1 MSVKKYILRN
11 ITGAFAALT
20 LCLSG
25 FVAQSCTE
33 DIDQS
38 NRYTFTGETVVDYL
52 ENRSDSFANFIS
64 ILNRATIGRA
74 NSVTSGS
81 VKHLL
86 STYGAYTVFAPT
98 NDAVLAHIQEQY
110 DKYIADS
117 TALANGLL
125 DPVDYHDTG
134 IHSPYLE
141 DLSDSMC
148 SEIAKNHIIEKGYM
162 TFDLSEGAF
171 PEPNMNDRYITLYWV
186 VTDSVSG
193 TVRIKLNDSSFITG
207 ADNEVENGVIQVIDR
222 VLSPSTALLPDLLK
236 SYEDIFPL
244 FIGAMTK
251 TGIDSRIRTAKIVDP
266 NIEYGALK
274 NREWQSD
281 GARPAL
287 IPETHYVKYTL
298 LAIPDVVFNQNGIYT
313 EQDLIDFANKWYGDN
328 YHEGTPNYEDFK
340 SPDNPLYRFLA
351 YHIVDRQLQYSGGFV
366 MDNIKIGSFD
376 SEKQMG
382 ADKGYDRYEYFETL
396 LGNGKPIKSTKP
408 YTTSAIEGLTGQIVL
423 NYAQEKGAVCYNGEL
438 RNHINV
444 RVLPVEEFKE
454 LTGIEGD
461 FRQEAING
469 MIHPVSGMLVY
480 NNDEMK
486 GNILNERMRW
496 NFMAFFPE
504 LTNNNIRWA
513 QGYGTK
519 WEYYR
524 IPQGYCERIK
534 FNASQSN
541 MYYLYPHAGSAASWA
556 DYQGDEIITAGNYD
570 FEYRIPH
577 VPAGT
582 YELRFGTC
590 LCSTR
595 GVGQVYVDGKVAG
608 IPVDLRTEDTSEL
621 VRQRFAFKTDTELM
635 KEGGEEAVEDD
646 DKARRN
652 RGYMK
657 GPASAFVDGGS
668 TSLRNSLNSA
678 RIIIGTFQLTEGDHW
693 IRFKTVMENPKTEFM
708 HNYFEIVPRSVI
720 TNTAK
725 PEDKN

>member
-1 MSVKKYILRN
+1 MSLKKFICRN
-11 ITGAFAALT
+11 ILGGFVAAAI
-20 LCLSG
+20 CLSG
-25 FVAQSCTE
+25 FVSQSCSD

-52 ENRSDSFANFIS
+52 KNRQDSFSNFIS
-64 ILNRATIGRA
+64 ILDRATISRA
-74 NSVTSGS
+74 NSSFAGS
-81 VKHLL
+81 LTHLL
-86 STYGAYTVFAPT
+86 GTYGTYTVFAPT
-98 NDAVLAHIQEQY
+98 NDAVITHLKEQY
-110 DKYIADS
+110 EKYIADS
-117 TALANGLL
+117 TALSLGQI
-125 DPVDYHDTG
+125 DSVDYHDTG

-162 TFDLSEGAF
+162 TFDLAEGAF
-171 PEPNMNDRYITLYWV
+171 PEPNLNDRYITLYWV

-207 ADNEVENGVIQVIDR
+207 ADNEVENGVVQIIDR

-236 SYEDIFPL
+236 SYEDKFSIFS
-244 FIGAMTK
+244 GAITK
-251 TGIDSRIRTAKIVDP
+251 TGIDSRIRQAKIEDP
-266 NIEYGALK
+266 TIEYGALK
-274 NREWQSD
+274 NREWQAS
-281 GARPAL
+281 GAKPAL
-287 IPETHYVKYTL
+287 IPETHYVKFTL
-298 LAIPDVVFNQNGIYT
+298 LAVPDTVFYQNGIYS
-313 EQDLIDFANKWYGDN
+313 EEDLINFANYWYGEK
-328 YHEGTPNYEDFK
+328 YHEGTPNYDDFK
-340 SPDNPLYRFLA
+340 SPENPLYRFLA
-351 YHIVDRQLQYSGGFV
+351 YHIIDRQLQYSGGFV
-366 MDNIKIGSFD
+366 MNEIKIGSFD
-376 SEKQMG
+376 SKVQMG
-382 ADKGYDRYEYFETL
+382 QDKGYDSYEYFETL
-396 LGNGKPIKSTKP
+396 LGNGKPIKSTMP
-408 YTTSAIEGLTGQIVL
+408 FTPSYYPELTNQIVL
-423 NYAQEKGAVCYNGEL
+423 NYAQENGKVFYNPEL
-438 RNHINV
+438 RKHINI
-444 RVLPVEEFKE
+444 RVMPVAEFKE
-454 LTGIEGD
+454 LTGIEGE

-524 IPQGYCERIK
+524 IPQGYCKRIK

-541 MYYLYPHAGSAASWA
+541 MYYLYPHAGSDASWA

-582 YELRFGTC
+582 YELRLGTC
-590 LCSTR
+590 LCDTR
-595 GVGQVYVDGKVAG
+595 GIGQVYVDGKVAG
-608 IPVDLRTEDTSEL
+608 IPVDLRTESGSEL
-621 VRQRFAFKTDTELM
+621 VRQRFAFETDDNLM
-635 KEGGEEAVEDD
+635 REGGEEAIEDD

-657 GPASAFVDGGS
+657 GPASAFVNSGS
-668 TSLRNSLNSA
+668 TSLRNSFNSA

-693 IRFKTVMENPKTEFM
+693 IRFKTVLENPATEFM
-708 HNYFEIVPRSVI
+708 HNYFEIVPRSII